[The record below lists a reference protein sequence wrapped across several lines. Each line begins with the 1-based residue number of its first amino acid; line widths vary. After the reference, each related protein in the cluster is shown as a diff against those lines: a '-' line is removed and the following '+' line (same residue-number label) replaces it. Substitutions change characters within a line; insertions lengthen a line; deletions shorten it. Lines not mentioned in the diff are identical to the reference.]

1 MGKKLTYEE
10 LEQENKKLKKE
21 VLVQK
26 KAENV
31 FQNFIIATLEVLRR
45 SEEKLAGIIASVT
58 DHMSIIDE
66 QYNIVWVNNIAK
78 ELFGPDLVGKKCYSA
93 YRGYH
98 ELCEPC
104 VVSKCF
110 EDGKVYEYETEVI
123 GADRNRML
131 FWYTCSVVA
140 WHSDGR
146 PKFVIE
152 ISHDITER
160 KHAEEATKK
169 CFQQLQLSYD
179 QAIIYAEELLE
190 QIKER
195 KQAEDA
201 LRKRKAAL
209 TAQSINLEEVNS
221 ALKVL
226 LRHREKDKSELE
238 EKVLA
243 NVKELVL
250 PYVRALRNT
259 RLGSKQMAYI
269 GIIESNLNTIIS
281 TFAQKLSSK
290 YLGLTSKEIQIAG
303 LVMDGKTS
311 KEIAELLNV
320 SVRAVEFHR
329 DNIRTKLGLKNIK
342 INLRSYLLSF
352 LSSQ

>member
-1 MGKKLTYEE
+1 MGKKPTYEE

-31 FQNFIIATLEVLRR
+31 FQDFPITKLEALRR
-45 SEEKLAGIIASVT
+45 SEEKLAGIIAAVI
-58 DHMSIIDE
+58 DHMSMIDE
-66 QYNIVWVNNIAK
+66 QHNIVWINNVAK
-78 ELFGPDLVGKKCYSA
+78 GLFGPDLVSKKCYSA
-93 YRGYH
+93 YHGYDKP
-98 ELCEPC
+98 CEPC

-110 EDGKVYEYETEVI
+110 EDGKVHEHETEVI
-123 GADRNRML
+123 GANGKRMIFL
-131 FWYTCSVVA
+131 CVSSVA
-140 WHSDGR
+140 ERHSDGR
-146 PKFVIE
+146 PKLVME
-152 ISHDITER
+152 ISRDITE
-160 KHAEEATKK
+160 AEEATKK

-195 KQAEDA
+195 KQAEEA
-201 LRKRKAAL
+201 LRERKAAL
-209 TAQSINLEEVNS
+209 TAQSINLKEVNS

-226 LRHREKDKSELE
+226 LRYREKDKSKLE

-259 RLGSKQMAYI
+259 KLDSKQMAYI

-281 TFAQKLSSK
+281 AFVQKLSSK
-290 YLGLTSKEIQIAG
+290 YLGLTSKEIQVAG
-303 LVMDGKTS
+303 LVKDGKTS
-311 KEIAELLNV
+311 KEIAKLLNV

-329 DNIRTKLGLKNIK
+329 YNIRTKFDLKNK
-342 INLRSYLLSF
+342 KVNLRSYLLSF
-352 LSSQ
+352 